1 SIISFGF
8 FAILCSCYI
17 FGIRPIITIDVMKN
31 IRNGKILFFLFMSI
45 FYAIGVFIPLGLRM
59 KELQQSDVSS
69 ICRSLI
75 RGQLNPVES
84 MFTFYL
90 DIDTNAAVLII
101 TPRTFFNLPINSF
114 TTSSLDNV
122 DDC

>member
-1 SIISFGF
+1 
-8 FAILCSCYI
+8 
-17 FGIRPIITIDVMKN
+17 MKN